1 MKLHNIIPAM
11 ALAFIACQ
19 APQRQEN
26 NNNMQVETLAK
37 DIQEIKDR
45 MALKNV
51 VDTFSNLADEKKITE
66 QMELF
71 TEDAEVSSIAD
82 GKINSTYVGKKAIGE
97 AFAKYLALFHTVYHI
112 NGQQTVEINGDTAQ
126 GISYCQVVLI
136 GNIEGKE
143 MQRKA
148 GVRYTDTYVKQN
160 GKWLIKK
167 RVSNF
172 MYNEMQAVQ
181 TNN

>member
-1 MKLHNIIPAM
+1 MKIRNIIPAM
-11 ALAFIACQ
+11 ALAFVACQ
-19 APQRQEN
+19 APQPQEN
-26 NNNMQVETLAK
+26 NNNIQTETMNKEL
-37 DIQEIKDR
+37 QELSDR
-45 MALKNV
+45 VALKNV
-51 VDTFSNLADEKKITE
+51 VDTFSNLSDEKKVTE

-71 TEDAEVSSIAD
+71 TDDAEVTSMSGD
-82 GKINSTYVGKKAIGE
+82 KVVSEFKGKKAIGD
-97 AFAKYLALFHTVYHI
+97 AFANYLALFHTVYHI

-136 GNIEGKE
+136 REDNGK
-143 MQRKA
+143 QIGRFS

-172 MYNEMQAVQ
+172 MYNDIREVNA
-181 TNN
+181 N

>member
-1 MKLHNIIPAM
+1 MKIRNIIPAI
-11 ALAFIACQ
+11 ALALVACQ
-19 APQRQEN
+19 APQTMKN
-26 NNNMQVETLAK
+26 THSMQAETLAK

-71 TEDAEVSSIAD
+71 TEDAEVSSIAN

-112 NGQQTVEINGDTAQ
+112 NGQQTVEINGDTAH

-136 GNIEGKE
+136 GNIDGKE

-148 GVRYTDTYVKQN
+148 GVRYSDTYVKQN

-172 MYNEMQAVQ
+172 MYSQVQAVQ
-181 TNN
+181 ADN

>member
-1 MKLHNIIPAM
+1 MKIRNIIPAM
-11 ALAFIACQ
+11 ALALVACQ
-19 APQRQEN
+19 APKTMKN
-26 NNNMQVETLAK
+26 THSMQAEILAK

-71 TEDAEVSSIAD
+71 TDDAEVSSIAD

-112 NGQQTVEINGDTAQ
+112 NGQQTVEINGDTAH

-136 GNIEGKE
+136 GNIDGKE

-148 GVRYTDTYVKQN
+148 GVRYSDTYVKQN

-172 MYNEMQAVQ
+172 MYSQVQAVQ
-181 TNN
+181 ADN